1 MQAFRIGNV
10 VIAADT
16 PDEACELYRREID
29 PCLPS
34 PVADVD
40 LQTTVKRREGSPG
53 RIKDIIDDVMDER
66 TSWIKM
72 GIPCDMLY
80 PFIITRDS

>member
-16 PDEACELYRREID
+16 PDEACEFYCHEID

-34 PVADVD
+34 SVTDVD
-40 LQTTVKRREGSPG
+40 RQTPVNRREGSAKT
-53 RIKDIIDDVMDER
+53 IKDIINDVMDER
-66 TSWIKM
+66 NSWLKM
-72 GIPCDMLY
+72 GIPCDLHY
-80 PFIITRDS
+80 PFIITRDF